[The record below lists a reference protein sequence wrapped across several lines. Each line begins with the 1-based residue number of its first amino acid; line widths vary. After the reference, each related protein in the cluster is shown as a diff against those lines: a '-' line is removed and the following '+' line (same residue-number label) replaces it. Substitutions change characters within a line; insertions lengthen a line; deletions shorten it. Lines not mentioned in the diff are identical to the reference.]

1 MNNRIML
8 IVNPVS
14 GKGQVRDILYDIL
27 SIFCQSGRTVTVYM
41 TSKHGDAENLA
52 RAYSEDFDTV
62 VCVGGDGTLSEVVC
76 GLMQTEA
83 PPTIGYIP
91 MGTTNDMA
99 STLLLPKSAKAAAI
113 SILNGRT
120 IPLDIGKFGEN
131 YFAYIAAFGAFTE
144 VSYSTPQEYKRTLG
158 HLAYIIEGM
167 TRLSKISSYNAV
179 VEHDCGT
186 IEGSFIFGAVMNS
199 LSVAGVL
206 KLDPAR
212 VALSDGYFEVMLIK
226 NPQNLVALNSIIT
239 SILSQEYDPAN
250 VIFLHT
256 KKIRFTFDTDTAWT
270 RDGESGGLFRTVE
283 AENCHQALR
292 ITVPEAKHD
301 R

>member
-1 MNNRIML
+1 MHDTL
-8 IVNPVS
+8 F
-14 GKGQVRDILYDIL
+14 DIL
-27 SIFCQSGRTVTVYM
+27 SAFCLNGCAVTVYM
-41 TSKHGDAENLA
+41 TAKHGDAENFA

-62 VCVGGDGTLSEVVC
+62 VCVGGDGTLSEAVC
-76 GLMQTEA
+76 GLMRTEA
-83 PPTIGYIP
+83 PPTLGYIP

-99 STLLLPKSAKAAAI
+99 STLLLPKNAKAAADCVL
-113 SILNGRT
+113 SGRT
-120 IPLDIGKFGEN
+120 IPLDIGRLGEN

-144 VSYSTPQEYKRTLG
+144 VSYSTPQENKRTLG
-158 HLAYIIEGM
+158 HLAYIIEAM
-167 TRLSKISSYNAV
+167 TRLSKINAYNAV
-179 VEHDCGT
+179 VEHDCGM

-206 KLDPAR
+206 KLDPAN

-226 NPQNLVALNSIIT
+226 SPQNLVDLNNIIT
-239 SILSQEYDPAN
+239 SVLSQEYDPAS

-256 KKIRFTFDTDTAWT
+256 RKIRFTFDRDTAWT
-270 RDGESGGLFRTVE
+270 RDGESGGIFRTVE

-292 ITVPEAKHD
+292 ITVPEVKND